1 MFYFTENS
9 HYSLKAL
16 KTYKKIAP
24 ILKNKGDSIKVL
36 VVRLNYKIE
45 KNFLKHFKNLK
56 FIISN
61 TTGLDHI
68 DKQYCKTKD
77 IKILSLNNVKEKI
90 KDIYSTADLTIGLL
104 ISLVRKINLSN
115 RYIIKNKKF
124 ERYKFISHD
133 LRNLTVGIIGYG
145 RLGKKVEKYTKIL
158 GMKTINYDIK
168 NKNLNIKKFISKSN
182 VIVVT
187 ATSYDG
193 RKILTKE
200 HLKALK
206 KDSYIVNTS
215 RFFSVDENEIIKK
228 LKSGLLLGYATDS
241 IDGEYEKNLY
251 RKNKFI
257 KLSKKYNI
265 IITPH
270 LGGFTYESLNKT
282 EEIMANFFYKK
293 FNNKL

>member
-1 MFYFTENS
+1 MFYFTENTN
-9 HYSLKAL
+9 YSLKAI
-16 KTYKKIAP
+16 KTYEKIAP
-24 ILKNKGDSIKVL
+24 IIKKKGYNVKVL
-36 VVRLNYKIE
+36 VIRLNYKIE
-45 KNFLKHFKNLK
+45 KNFLKSFKNLK
-56 FIISN
+56 FIISS

-68 DKQYCKTKD
+68 DKKYCKDKN

-90 KDIYSTADLTIGLL
+90 KNIYSTADLTIALL
-104 ISLVRKINLSN
+104 ISLVRKVNLSN
-115 RYIIKNKKF
+115 RYVVKYKKF

-133 LRNLTVGIIGYG
+133 LKSLTVGIIGYG
-145 RLGKKVEKYTKIL
+145 RLGKRIAKYTKMF

-168 NKNLNIKKFISKSN
+168 NKNLDIKKFISKSN

-187 ATSYDG
+187 ATSHDG
-193 RKILTKE
+193 RQILTKE

-206 KDSYIVNTS
+206 KDSYIINTS

-228 LKSGLLLGYATDS
+228 LKLGILSGYATDS
-241 IDGEYEKNLY
+241 IDGEYKKNVY

-270 LGGFTYESLNKT
+270 LGGFTYEALSKT
-282 EEIMANFFYKK
+282 EEIMANFFYERFK
-293 FNNKL
+293 NKI